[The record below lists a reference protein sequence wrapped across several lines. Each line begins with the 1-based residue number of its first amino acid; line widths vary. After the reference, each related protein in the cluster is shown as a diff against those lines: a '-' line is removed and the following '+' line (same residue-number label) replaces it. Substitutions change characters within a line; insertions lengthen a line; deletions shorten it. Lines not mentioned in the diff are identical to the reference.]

1 MGKGMGGRWRLLK
14 RCNGFVI
21 IKEQFMKN
29 GIITPKIKS
38 GKEKLKFKNKKL
50 PFELLDYW
58 KWSSSNLLS
67 NTTRG
72 IFAEFLVATATGVD
86 LNTPREEWAEFDLI
100 TPDGIRIEVKSAAF
114 IQTWEQKD
122 FSKISFSIKSRN
134 SDVYVMCLLK
144 TKDQKEVDV
153 LDLNQWIFYVLS
165 IKEIENYKRSKHSIT
180 LKSLEKLTKKVKYD
194 ELNEEVR
201 EKGR

>member
-1 MGKGMGGRWRLLK
+1 
-14 RCNGFVI
+14 
-21 IKEQFMKN
+21 MKN
-29 GIITPKIKS
+29 GIILPKIKS
-38 GKEKLKFKNKKL
+38 GEERLKFKNKNLSFKL
-50 PFELLDYW
+50 VDFW

-72 IFAEFLVATATGVD
+72 IFAEFLVATATDVD

-144 TKDQKEVDV
+144 TKDQEKIDA
-153 LDLNQWIFYVLS
+153 LDLNQWVFYVLS

-201 EKGR
+201 EKGGGIK